1 MMNDSAMGDGVHYAT
16 PGFISVALT
25 FYANH
30 KIIFDM
36 RDLKLD
42 QLKTFTEVI
51 ELGTFSAAAER
62 LRLSQ
67 PAVSLQ
73 VRQLE
78 KRLGVRLIERVG
90 KRATPT
96 AAGRELI
103 RHARGIEEAVST
115 ALDGMATHARG
126 ALGRVRIGTG
136 ATACIYLL
144 PPVLRDLTRRF
155 PTLEVTVRT
164 GNTTDILKALEE
176 NALDIGLITL
186 PAPGRM
192 FEVTHVLEDAFV
204 AITAADGDSLPDIV
218 TPSVLANRPV
228 VLYEAGGNTRR
239 VVDQWFARAGIPL
252 TPVMDLGSV
261 EAIKELVGAGLG
273 CAVLPGTAIRK
284 TGERIPIVSRPL
296 SPKLHR
302 KLALVMRRDKT
313 LHKGLRET
321 LKALRRLA

>member
-1 MMNDSAMGDGVHYAT
+1 M
-16 PGFISVALT
+16 
-25 FYANH
+25 H
-30 KIIFDM
+30 KKNFGM
-36 RDLKLD
+36 YDLKLD

-96 AAGRELI
+96 AAGTELI
-103 RHARGIEEAVST
+103 HHARRIEEAVSA
-115 ALDGMATHARG
+115 ALDEMATHASG

-144 PPVLRDLTRRF
+144 PPALRDLRRRF
-155 PTLEVTVRT
+155 PKLEITVRT
-164 GNTTDILKALEE
+164 GNTADVLKALEE
-176 NALDIGLITL
+176 NTLDIGLVTL

-192 FEVTHVLEDAFV
+192 FEVAPVLDDAFV
-204 AITAADGDSLPDIV
+204 AIAAADDDRLPKVV
-218 TPSVLANRPV
+218 TPAVLAKLPV

-239 VVDQWFARAGIPL
+239 VVDDWFARAGVGL

-273 CAVLPGTAIRK
+273 YAVLPGTAIRK
-284 TGERIPIVSRPL
+284 IAERVPIISRPL

-313 LHKGLRET
+313 LHKGLREAI
-321 LKALRRLA
+321 KVLRRLA

>member
-1 MMNDSAMGDGVHYAT
+1 M
-16 PGFISVALT
+16 
-25 FYANH
+25 H
-30 KIIFDM
+30 KNNFGM
-36 RDLKLD
+36 RDLKLG
-42 QLKTFTEVI
+42 QLQTFTEVI

-62 LRLSQ
+62 LQLSQ

-96 AAGRELI
+96 AAGEELI
-103 RHARGIEEAVST
+103 NHAQRIEEAVFA
-115 ALDGMATHARG
+115 ALDAMATYASG

-144 PPVLRDLTRRF
+144 PPVLQNLRRRF
-155 PTLEVTVRT
+155 PTLEITVRT
-164 GNTTDILKALEE
+164 GNTADVLKSLEE
-176 NALDIGLITL
+176 NALDIGFVTL

-192 FEVTHVLEDAFV
+192 FEVTPVLDDAFV
-204 AITAADGDSLPDIV
+204 AITAADDDRLPDVV
-218 TPSVLANRPV
+218 TPAALAKLPV

-239 VVDQWFARAGIPL
+239 VVDEWFARAGIAL
-252 TPVMDLGSV
+252 KPVMDLGSV

-284 TGERIPIVSRPL
+284 TGERVPIISRPL
-296 SPKLHR
+296 MPKLHR
-302 KLALVMRRDKT
+302 KLALVVRRDKT
-313 LHKGLRET
+313 LHRGLREVIN
-321 LKALRRLA
+321 ALRQID